1 MKTNKLTINK
11 IIRLNK
17 LVALNHIT
25 GNVKRKRF
33 YQSLLNW
40 VISKEVYI

>member
-1 MKTNKLTINK
+1 MKTNEKTINR
-11 IIRLNK
+11 ILRLNE
-17 LVALNHIT
+17 LVILNHIK

-40 VISKEVYI
+40 VISKEMK